1 MASTPIFAATPK
13 VGVATLSLA
22 DTPRTAPTNVGTVLT
37 GGTSGTRVERVQIV
51 ATSTTTAGIVRLFLY
66 DGSAYHLISEVL
78 VSAITPS
85 GTVAAFTATAD
96 FTAPGSVLLI
106 PNGWSLRATTHN
118 AEAFQVTAFGGDF

>member
-13 VGVATLSLA
+13 VGNASISLA
-22 DTPRTAPTNVGTVLT
+22 DTSRTAPTNVGIVLS
-37 GGTSGTRVERVQIV
+37 GGTSGTRVERVRII
-51 ATSTTTAGIVRLFLY
+51 ATGTTTAGMVRLFLY
-66 DGSAYHLISEVL
+66 DGSAYHLIDEVS

-85 GTVAAFTATAD
+85 GTVQPFSATQD
-96 FTAPGSVLLI
+96 YTAPGNVLLV